1 VPGVF
6 VDGHV
11 LPGSVIAIYPGIVVR
26 SGLLWTRLAGL
37 VRSTV
42 RTVPIF
48 VNEDALSMRRPTG
61 GCSPTTRRST
71 ATTRTS

>member
-1 VPGVF
+1 MLGVF

-26 SGLLWTRLAGL
+26 SGLLWTRLTAPI
-37 VRSTV
+37 RSTV
-42 RTVPIF
+42 RVGPIH
-48 VNEDALSMRRPTG
+48 VSEDALSMRRPTG